1 MKKISAAMELKESI
15 QILESQ
21 QTAKGLILKEQMYI
35 TYETLKPINI
45 LKKTLQDV
53 SASPYLIDNILGSAV
68 GMTSG
73 FLSKRIFVGTSGN
86 LLRKLLGSILQFGVT
101 NVVAQHADTIKSI
114 GQIVLQFFRHRKE
127 MKSEPN
133 DSR

>member
-1 MKKISAAMELKESI
+1 MKKKSAAMELKETI
-15 QILESQ
+15 ENLEYEQS
-21 QTAKGLILKEQMYI
+21 AKGLILKEQLYN

-86 LLRKLLGSILQFGVT
+86 LLRKLLGSILQFGIT
-101 NVVAQHADTIKSI
+101 NAVAQHPDTIKSV
-114 GQIVLQFFRHRKE
+114 GQFIMQLLRRRKK

-133 DSR
+133 DS

>member
-1 MKKISAAMELKESI
+1 MKKLTAEMELKEAI
-15 QILESQ
+15 QILEAE
-21 QTAKGLILKEQMYI
+21 QTAKGLILKEQLYN

-73 FLSKRIFVGTSGN
+73 FLSKRIFVGTSGS

-101 NVVAQHADTIKSI
+101 NVVAQHTDTIKSI
-114 GQIVLQFFRHRKE
+114 GQLILQFFRRWKE
-127 MKSEPN
+127 TKSDPH
-133 DSR
+133 DT

>member
-1 MKKISAAMELKESI
+1 MKKLTAEMELKEAI
-15 QILESQ
+15 QILEAE
-21 QTAKGLILKEQMYI
+21 QTAKGMILKEQLYT

-73 FLSKRIFVGTSGN
+73 FLTKRIFVGTSGS

-101 NVVAQHADTIKSI
+101 NAVAQHTDTIKSI
-114 GQIVLQFFRHRKE
+114 GQLMSQFFRRRKE
-127 MKSEPN
+127 RKSDPH
-133 DSR
+133 DT

>member
-1 MKKISAAMELKESI
+1 MKKLTAEMELKEAI
-15 QILESQ
+15 QILEAE
-21 QTAKGLILKEQMYI
+21 QTAKGLILKEQLYN

-73 FLSKRIFVGTSGN
+73 FLTKRIFVGTSGS

-101 NVVAQHADTIKSI
+101 NAVAQHTDTIKSI
-114 GQIVLQFFRHRKE
+114 GQLMLQFFRRRKE
-127 MKSEPN
+127 RKSDPH
-133 DSR
+133 DT

>member
-1 MKKISAAMELKESI
+1 MKKLSAALELKEAI
-15 QILESQ
+15 QVLQSEQS
-21 QTAKGLILKEQMYI
+21 AKGLILKEQLYI

-101 NVVAQHADTIKSI
+101 NVVAQHTDTIRSVSQVI
-114 GQIVLQFFRHRKE
+114 LQFFRHRKE
-127 MKSEPN
+127 MKSVQ
-133 DSR
+133 DGS

>member
-1 MKKISAAMELKESI
+1 MKKMSAAMELKETI
-15 QILESQ
+15 ENLESEQ
-21 QTAKGLILKEQMYI
+21 SAKGLILKEQLYI
-35 TYETLKPINI
+35 TYETLKPVNI

-101 NVVAQHADTIKSI
+101 NAVAQHPDTIKSA
-114 GQIVLQFFRHRKE
+114 GQFIMQLLRRRKK

-133 DSR
+133 DS

>member
-1 MKKISAAMELKESI
+1 MKKISAAMELLEAI
-15 QILESQ
+15 QILEAQ
-21 QTAKGLILKEQMYI
+21 QAAKGLILKEQLYI
-35 TYETLKPINI
+35 TYETLKPINV

-53 SASPYLIDNILGSAV
+53 SASPYLIDNILGTAV

-101 NVVAQHADTIKSI
+101 NVVAQHTDTIRSV
-114 GQIVLQFFRHRKE
+114 GQVILHFFRHRKE
-127 MKSEPN
+127 MKSDPH
-133 DSR
+133 DC

>member
-1 MKKISAAMELKESI
+1 MKKSTAAMELKEAI
-15 QILESQ
+15 QILEAEQ
-21 QTAKGLILKEQMYI
+21 NAKGLILKEQLYT

-73 FLSKRIFVGTSGN
+73 FLTKRIFVGTSGS

-101 NVVAQHADTIKSI
+101 NAVAQHTDMIKSI
-114 GQIVLQFFRHRKE
+114 GQLMLQSFRRRKE
-127 MKSEPN
+127 TKSDPH
-133 DSR
+133 DT

>member
-1 MKKISAAMELKESI
+1 MKKLTAEMELKEAI
-15 QILESQ
+15 QILEAE
-21 QTAKGLILKEQMYI
+21 QTAKGLILKEQLYI

-45 LKKTLQDV
+45 IKKTLQDV

-73 FLSKRIFVGTSGN
+73 FLSKRIFVGTSGS

-101 NVVAQHADTIKSI
+101 NAVAQHTDTIKSI
-114 GQIVLQFFRHRKE
+114 GQLMLQFFRRRKAT
-127 MKSEPN
+127 KSDPHVT
-133 DSR
+133 